1 LARGRWLKFL
11 QKLTS
16 TEDQAH
22 QEKKMDVTGFAH
34 AASTIADTG
43 TKQDVALEVLK
54 RAQQIESATATQLIE
69 AIQPAP
75 NLPDHLGKNVDT
87 TA

>member
-22 QEKKMDVTGFAH
+22 QEKKMDVTGLANT
-34 AASTIADTG
+34 ASIADTG